1 VTSIPLVIVGAS
13 GHGREVAAAA
23 RAAAATEPTWGL
35 VRGFLDD
42 APELLGQS
50 IGELRVLGATQDP
63 ARPRSRALLGVGYPE
78 TKARVIRRIA
88 SDVVDWP
95 TLIHPRAA
103 IGDRVS
109 IDRGCFIQAGCVL
122 TCDIEISEF
131 VTINAGATVN
141 HDVRIA
147 RFATLSPGAHIGGNV
162 SIGEGAFVG
171 IGASVKQGLTLGEW
185 SIIGAGAAVIADVP
199 ANAVMGGVPARVI
212 KTRQPGW
219 HLE

>member
-1 VTSIPLVIVGAS
+1 MTSIPLVIVGAS

-23 RAAAATEPTWGL
+23 SDAAAADPTWGL

-42 APELLGQS
+42 APELLGKT
-50 IGELRVLGATQDP
+50 IGALEVLGATHDASRQ
-63 ARPRSRALLGVGYPE
+63 RSRALLGVGYPE
-78 TKARVIRRIA
+78 TKARVIRRLT

-95 TLIHPRAA
+95 TLIHPRAS

-122 TCDIEISEF
+122 TCDIQISEF
-131 VTINAGATVN
+131 VTINCGATIN
-141 HDVRIA
+141 HDVHIA
-147 RFATLSPGAHIGGNV
+147 RLATLSPGAHIAGNV

-171 IGASVKQGLTLGEW
+171 IGASVKQGITLGEW

-199 ANAVMGGVPARVI
+199 ANAVMGGVPARI
-212 KTRQPGW
+212 INIRKPGW